1 MITVRDIMSSNVEA
15 SWVVHLFM
23 ISGTIL
29 LVLVAIFLILFVICG
44 IQDWIENIVKE
55 KVREHAKKCKS
66 FKKGKNKEN

>member
-55 KVREHAKKCKS
+55 KVREHTKECKS